1 VVSIEASP
9 DVLPFLMRTHSACSR
24 ETWKVVGVAVAGT
37 NGETAFW
44 TGGPANSAFDGLRDT
59 GRCGSKHRVRVP
71 VRTLDDIW
79 RECDRPAVSV
89 VKMDIEG
96 GEYLALEGAKDL
108 ISAKQPTFIIE
119 WFEKNLRPYGIS
131 AETLLDFCAAV
142 GYAIYAVPGLIPISG
157 PAILRLAMTQTWTFA
172 LIPNTPAE

>member
-1 VVSIEASP
+1 MKPGKWSASP
-9 DVLPFLMRTHSACSR
+9 LRGQTVRPPF
-24 ETWKVVGVAVAGT
+24 GQ
-37 NGETAFW
+37 
-44 TGGPANSAFDGLRDT
+44 GGPRIVLSTASATRAFE
-59 GRCGSKHRVRVP
+59 P
-71 VRTLDDIW
+71 VRARGVLS
-79 RECDRPAVSV
+79 RPAVSV

-157 PAILRLAMTQTWTFA
+157 PAILRLPMTQTWTFA